1 MKKCL
6 TVLVLFLSFLP
17 CFAQGHEIN
26 NSLEESESDFK
37 ISLLDEK
44 LLIHQPNSSMFT
56 QYRTPNGKI
65 FSNKEMKAMLLE
77 IPENKSIMKS
87 YNFWRGFQYSLI
99 GTSLASIL
107 VCTVYTV
114 ADSAPYAEKIS
125 TISGLT
131 GILTCCISL
140 PSMNVANLKY
150 VKAVDNYNLSLLRK

>member
-87 YNFWRGFQYSLI
+87 YNFWRCFQYSLMH
-99 GTSLASIL
+99 LF
-107 VCTVYTV
+107 
-114 ADSAPYAEKIS
+114 
-125 TISGLT
+125 
-131 GILTCCISL
+131 
-140 PSMNVANLKY
+140 
-150 VKAVDNYNLSLLRK
+150 